1 MSANEIEKV
10 IEDTKS
16 SLTYIFQGK
25 SSRLQSKR
33 IRYLVALLYY
43 SINIHISVIGSYTN
57 PKRLRAAKYYK
68 TVWNEA
74 LKEHNKKTTS
84 AVCTDNLLDVPG
96 RRKLVFPGE
105 EENLDRDSQNLEV
118 LDITDLDADNEES
131 VTEDETSHESDGN
144 SDEQGAL
151 GWLNRRDSEELF
163 TARPAVPTNIS
174 KGSLEDEYCIS
185 SHFPKMANET
195 PNLSAD
201 STFTSDEEAFVGSGK
216 RNLGSVSEENL
227 YTDEE
232 SSNIGS
238 KQYHAYVFH
247 GYTYVCDQC
256 HAHIMITSDS
266 LSCKQV
272 HVQPLSAK
280 GITLLFTYLNICIYR
295 YSNGEAFHF
304 WQAII

>member
-1 MSANEIEKV
+1 MSANQIEKV

-16 SLTYIFQGK
+16 SLAYIFQGK

-33 IRYLVALLYY
+33 IYRYLVAPLYY

-74 LKEHNKKTTS
+74 LKENNKKTTS

-131 VTEDETSHESDGN
+131 FTEDETSHESDGN

-151 GWLNRRDSEELF
+151 CWLNRRDSEELF
-163 TARPAVPTNIS
+163 TARPGPAIPTNIS
-174 KGSLEDEYCIS
+174 QDSLEDEYCIS

-201 STFTSDEEAFVGSGK
+201 STFISDEEAFVGSGK
-216 RNLGSVSEENL
+216 RNLGSVSEESL
-227 YTDEE
+227 DEE
-232 SSNIGS
+232 SSNIES
-238 KQYHAYVFH
+238 KQYHA
-247 GYTYVCDQC
+247 
-256 HAHIMITSDS
+256 
-266 LSCKQV
+266 
-272 HVQPLSAK
+272 
-280 GITLLFTYLNICIYR
+280 
-295 YSNGEAFHF
+295 
-304 WQAII
+304 